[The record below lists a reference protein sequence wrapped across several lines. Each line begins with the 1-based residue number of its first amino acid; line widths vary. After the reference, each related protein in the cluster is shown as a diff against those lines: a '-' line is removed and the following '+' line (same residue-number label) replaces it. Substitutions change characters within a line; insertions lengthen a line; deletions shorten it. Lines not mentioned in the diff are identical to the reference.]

1 MEVRMQLKQMNIT
14 DMNVL
19 YRKEQVCISILIQ
32 KDVQE
37 STEKVRML
45 GILKIWK
52 NNDTFRRPCHNRHG
66 CALHQMQKVYLLPE
80 MAAIIKPLRQIFISA
95 AHMEKG

>member
-1 MEVRMQLKQMNIT
+1 MGCLCAIKT
-14 DMNVL
+14 DEYHGFECSISGGACM
-19 YRKEQVCISILIQ
+19 YSILIQ

-52 NNDTFRRPCHNRHG
+52 NNGTFRRPCHNRHG
-66 CALHQMQKVYLLPE
+66 CAWHQMKKVSLLPE

>member
-1 MEVRMQLKQMNIT
+1 MFVCNKKQMNIT
-14 DMNVL
+14 DLNVR
-19 YRKEQVCISILIQ
+19 YREEHVCISILIQ

-52 NNDTFRRPCHNRHG
+52 NNGTFRRPCHNRHG
-66 CALHQMQKVYLLPE
+66 CAWHQMKKVSLLPE